1 MKHLKRFTC
10 MAMAAAMALSLAACG
25 GTPSDAGG
33 SGSEAGSGDQKTIVV
48 GTSNFTE
55 VNILGEIYTELRQIP
70 IMRWN
75 SVSACPAR
83 PCALTPWSRAASICL
98 WSILERRC

>member
-33 SGSEAGSGDQKTIVV
+33 AGPK
-48 GTSNFTE
+48 
-55 VNILGEIYTELRQIP
+55 L
-70 IMRWN
+70 
-75 SVSACPAR
+75 
-83 PCALTPWSRAASICL
+83 AAAIRKPS
-98 WSILERRC
+98 

>member
-33 SGSEAGSGDQKTIVV
+33 AAGPKLAAAI
-48 GTSNFTE
+48 
-55 VNILGEIYTELRQIP
+55 R
-70 IMRWN
+70 
-75 SVSACPAR
+75 R
-83 PCALTPWSRAASICL
+83 PS
-98 WSILERRC
+98 

>member
-33 SGSEAGSGDQKTIVV
+33 S
-48 GTSNFTE
+48 
-55 VNILGEIYTELRQIP
+55 
-70 IMRWN
+70 
-75 SVSACPAR
+75 
-83 PCALTPWSRAASICL
+83 
-98 WSILERRC
+98 

>member
-55 VNILGEIYTELRQIP
+55 VNILGEIYTELIEANTDYEVEQRFGLSGAA
-70 IMRWN
+70 M
-75 SVSACPAR
+75 C
-83 PCALTPWSRAASICL
+83 WSRAASICL
-98 WSILERRC
+98 WSIPERRC

>member
-55 VNILGEIYTELRQIP
+55 VNILGEIYTEL
-70 IMRWN
+70 
-75 SVSACPAR
+75 ACPAR

>member
-55 VNILGEIYTELRQIP
+55 VNMLGEVAAELSEADTEWGGDLR
-70 IMRWN
+70 
-75 SVSACPAR
+75 
-83 PCALTPWSRAASICL
+83 WSRAASICL
-98 WSILERRC
+98 WSIPERRC

>member
-55 VNILGEIYTELRQIP
+55 
-70 IMRWN
+70 
-75 SVSACPAR
+75 ACPAR

-98 WSILERRC
+98 WSIPERRC